1 MSSGGKVTGSRAALT
16 GAADEFSK
24 HATAIARLV
33 EQITAAQHVDTGDGS
48 LNGLVGGLVS
58 EIVASMGG
66 FGEHGVQAGAT
77 ALAQQATNFQHVGHA
92 PSRGVTGRGRE
103 LRRR

>member
-1 MSSGGKVTGSRAALT
+1 MSSGGKVTGSKAALS
-16 GAADEFSK
+16 GAAEEFSK
-24 HATAIARLV
+24 QATAIARLV

-92 PSRGVTGRGRE
+92 AQSSAGG
-103 LRRR
+103 